1 MAKSFTEAAAA
12 PGGAAETD
20 LDASQV
26 NGACYEICAV
36 LETGESLRPL
46 QPLTS
51 QTDSGGEQSS
61 AVLEGGG
68 WGWGGKCAPSS
79 ARQTL
84 MAVKWMLQPSLLLRF
99 RLSSLGAPCLSGG
112 LEEAA
117 SSQKAEFAAA
127 LAMLR
132 ISLSLSL
139 SFSVSLAFL
148 NLSSRLSVSPSLFLS
163 LSR

>member
-1 MAKSFTEAAAA
+1 MLLVCVFFSFFFFFQSSHNFQGKKLEAEIPFLASRWQNPSEAAAA

-36 LETGESLRPL
+36 LETEESLRPL

-68 WGWGGKCAPSS
+68 WGGNAH
-79 ARQTL
+79 R
-84 MAVKWMLQPSLLLRF
+84 LLRVT
-99 RLSSLGAPCLSGG
+99 R
-112 LEEAA
+112 
-117 SSQKAEFAAA
+117 
-127 LAMLR
+127 
-132 ISLSLSL
+132 
-139 SFSVSLAFL
+139 
-148 NLSSRLSVSPSLFLS
+148 
-163 LSR
+163 